1 MQENITDNQVPSPEE
16 DLENDFS
23 PVPARHSW
31 SFFWESLI
39 RYGLGETTL
48 QVGTAL
54 ASIIL
59 ILLVVWV
66 MGNYYLKKSPS
77 TPPGTVMAAA
87 VQDGNLQNNL
97 TNLDYSYTGSP
108 YEGITRLADY
118 HTMRRAKLRIEVDQY
133 VVKKGDSI
141 FGIAERFNL
150 KPQTIL
156 WANYYVLADD
166 PHRLKPGQKLN
177 ILPVDGVY
185 YEWHAGDGL
194 NGVAKYFDVTTDA
207 IINFPS
213 NQLTPETVGDLAA
226 PNIKA
231 GAWLII
237 PGGHREFITWSAPLI
252 TRKDPAIA
260 KVLGPGSCGYVGDG
274 PVGSGTFVW
283 PTAVHLLTGFD
294 YTPETNHYG
303 VDLAGN
309 LGSAIYAVDSGV
321 VVYAGWNDWGYGNM
335 VVVDHGGGWQS
346 LYAHLSALNVVCGSA
361 VFQGT
366 VLGAMGS
373 TGNSSGPHLHF
384 ELRLGSTRVNP
395 WSVLPK

>member
-1 MQENITDNQVPSPEE
+1 MQEKITEHLVPTPEE
-16 DLENDFS
+16 DLVDELT
-23 PVPARHSW
+23 PTPTQPRW
-31 SFFWESLI
+31 SRAWEVLI

-48 QVGTAL
+48 RIGTGV

-59 ILLVVWV
+59 FLLVIWV
-66 MGNYYLKKSPS
+66 MGRYYLDNTNISAPD
-77 TPPGTVMAAA
+77 TVMASSL
-87 VQDGNLQNNL
+87 QGDGSQPASIPA
-97 TNLDYSYTGSP
+97 DYTYTGSP
-108 YEGITRLADY
+108 YEGITRQVDS
-118 HTMRRAKLRIEVDQY
+118 HTVHRAKVRVEVDQY
-133 VVKKGDSI
+133 VVKKGDTL
-141 FGIAERFNL
+141 FAIAERFNL

-156 WANYYVLADD
+156 WANYNVMADD

-177 ILPVDGVY
+177 ILPIDGVY
-185 YEWHAGDGL
+185 YEWHASDGL
-194 NGVAKYFDVTTDA
+194 NGVAKYFGVTVED
-207 IINFPS
+207 IISYPT
-213 NQLTPETVGDLAA
+213 NQLTAESVGDPAA

-231 GAWLII
+231 GTWLVI
-237 PGGHREFITWSAPLI
+237 PGGHREFVTWSAPLI

-283 PTAVHLLTGFD
+283 PTALHARSGFD

-366 VLGAMGS
+366 VIGAMGN

-395 WSVLPK
+395 WSVLPR